1 VELGRLLDPF
11 KGSDDPNL
19 LVGLDTSDDAG
30 VYRVREDLALVQT
43 VDLITPVCDDPVIF
57 GRVAAANAL
66 SDVYA
71 MGGRPLTALNICCFP
86 AEGVPEGVLA
96 DILRGAREVL
106 AASGTALLGGHTVRD
121 NELKYGLA
129 VTGTIHP
136 RRILANA
143 GARPGD
149 ALVLTKPLGSGV
161 VVNGARK
168 DRITWEKFLPI
179 LEQMATLN
187 DTAAELALS
196 HGAHAA
202 TDITGFGMAGHT
214 LEVARAS
221 GVRMRLWA
229 GALPLYDGALEMVAA
244 GVSTVMTPQ
253 NRKLAQTETQ
263 VAAEVPADLEA
274 LLYDPQTSGG
284 LLISLPAARADALV
298 EALRARGVQRAA
310 RVGEVLAGSAPLL
323 EVTA

>member
-1 VELGRLLDPF
+1 MELGRLLDPF

-43 VDLITPVCDDPVIF
+43 VDIITPVCDDPVLF

-96 DILRGAREVL
+96 DILRGARDTL

-129 VTGTIHP
+129 ITGTIHP

-149 ALVLTKPLGSGV
+149 ALVLTKPLGTGV
-161 VVNGARK
+161 TVNAARK
-168 DRITWEKFLPI
+168 EKIAPERFAPI

-187 DTAAELALS
+187 DTASELALS

-221 GVRMRLWA
+221 GVRIRLSA
-229 GALPLYDGALEMVAA
+229 GALPLYDGALELVAA
-244 GVSTVMTPQ
+244 GVSTAMTPQ
-253 NRKLAQTETQ
+253 NRKLAQTDTQ
-263 VAAEVPADLEA
+263 VAADVPPDLEA

-284 LLISLPAARADALV
+284 LLIALPAGKADALV
-298 EALRARGVQRAA
+298 DALRARGVPRAV